1 TPPAGRRAGG
11 STAGSRP
18 PSGDRSGSPRG
29 GPAPAGDGVAPRSP
43 GQGGA
48 GARGRYWSSFSPS
61 NRTLAEDQYRVIVRP
76 DHATE
81 VPTMLPTSRW
91 MLDLDQATPFDLDRP
106 ERLDRMERVPLW
118 ARPRRPD
125 PAPRSL
131 VRMAD
136 RLRERISSW
145 A

>member
-1 TPPAGRRAGG
+1 
-11 STAGSRP
+11 
-18 PSGDRSGSPRG
+18 
-29 GPAPAGDGVAPRSP
+29 
-43 GQGGA
+43 
-48 GARGRYWSSFSPS
+48 
-61 NRTLAEDQYRVIVRP
+61 
-76 DHATE
+76 
-81 VPTMLPTSRW
+81 MLPTSRW

-145 A
+145 AARGSLGPLPDRCAGDPAGPCF